1 MNYEARLYKALDN
14 TETLISHN
22 EADIATW
29 LPLEYEEN
37 LSYGQKNCQW
47 SEWTRYLKEE
57 IKKDS
62 LVKIKEE
69 RK

>member
-1 MNYEARLYKALDN
+1 M
-14 TETLISHN
+14 ETLISHN

-37 LSYGQKNCQW
+37 LTYGQKNCQW
-47 SEWTRYLKEE
+47 SEWTRQLKEE

-62 LVKIKEE
+62 LDKIKKES
-69 RK
+69 K